1 MSVIE
6 TILTVM
12 APSAITA
19 YATYKISVGR
29 IKSEAGKTMAEAE
42 KMIAEACKIRAEV
55 ENAPVE
61 AFAIETEAAERIVSA
76 AKTLINGLE
85 NRVAMLEAGD
95 RVKSE
100 QINELMR
107 ENIMLKEENER
118 KGKEI
123 SRLEDRVRELERK
136 KDELVEELKKEIG
149 KSQADS

>member
-19 YATYKISVGR
+19 YATYKISAGR

-55 ENAPVE
+55 KNAPVE

-100 QINELMR
+100 QINELMH
-107 ENIMLKEENER
+107 ENILLKQGIREKNAKIVELEN
-118 KGKEI
+118 
-123 SRLEDRVRELERK
+123 RVRELEEKR
-136 KDELVEELKKEIG
+136 DELVKELKKEIG